1 MNKYTLLGIVIG
13 AEVVILIAWLLGFD
27 VNPF

>member
-1 MNKYTLLGIVIG
+1 MNKYTLLGIVVG